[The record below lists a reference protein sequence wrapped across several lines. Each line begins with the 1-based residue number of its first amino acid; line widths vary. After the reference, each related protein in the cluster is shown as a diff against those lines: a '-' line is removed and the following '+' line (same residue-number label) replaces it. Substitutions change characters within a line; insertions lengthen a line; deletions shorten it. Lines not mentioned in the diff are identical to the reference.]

1 MELKEF
7 VKGVIFDV
15 TTAIKECQEEI
26 NNGAIISPTNNKAEE
41 RAQTYMGDLKISY
54 IDFDVA
60 VMAGSEI
67 KESNGIGGSI
77 SVFSCFIGGKTGE
90 ENRQESGNI
99 SKVKFSIPVIYPS
112 IKPPK
117 EKPKIDYT

>member
-7 VKGVIFDV
+7 VK
-15 TTAIKECQEEI
+15 
-26 NNGAIISPTNNKAEE
+26 
-41 RAQTYMGDLKISY
+41 
-54 IDFDVA
+54 
-60 VMAGSEI
+60 
-67 KESNGIGGSI
+67 